1 MKRAAKQKNSNNL
14 MVLMLISILFC
25 LISAPSLVA
34 GNFELQLS
42 YGRWSLSPFTTIL
55 EKESENLVKEGL
67 KQAVDP
73 VLPRYTQSI
82 IQSNIDFSSSGQ
94 FVGLNLWYNFKNSR
108 FSLGFKGNYI
118 NFSLPYEIMSQ
129 QTIDFLNFNLVK
141 LDLQGN
147 GEVHL
152 RSGTLSF
159 LGRWAPLS
167 SPVFKW
173 WFYGG
178 VILYFYEGDVGIQQ
192 KIVLDTPIGDLSYA
206 GSFDHTIKDMR
217 DLSEDIPAS
226 FFSPEFG
233 SQFQYAFHEHLG
245 LIIDISLSQGSFFSG
260 GIYFIF

>member
-1 MKRAAKQKNSNNL
+1 MRETKQKKRKIFP
-14 MVLMLISILFC
+14 VLILISIFFY
-25 LISAPSLVA
+25 LISVPSLLA
-34 GNFELQLS
+34 DKFEFQLS

-67 KQAVDP
+67 KQLVDP
-73 VLPRYTQSI
+73 LLPRYTQSI

-94 FVGLNLWYNFKNSR
+94 FVCLNFWYNFKNTR

-118 NFSLPYEIMSQ
+118 DFSLPYMMVSQ
-129 QTIDFLNFNLVK
+129 QTIDFLNFTLVK

-147 GEVHL
+147 GQVDL
-152 RSGTLSF
+152 RSGTLSL

-167 SPVFKW
+167 GPVFKW

-178 VILYFYEGDVGIQQ
+178 VILYFYEGDVSIQQ
-192 KIVLDTPIGDLSYA
+192 NIVLDTPVGDLSYA
-206 GSFDHTIKDMR
+206 GSFDHTIEEMR
-217 DLSEDIPAS
+217 KLSEDIPAS

-233 SQFQYAFHEHLG
+233 TQLQYAFHQHLG
-245 LIIDISLSQGSFFSG
+245 LFIDVSISQGSFFSA